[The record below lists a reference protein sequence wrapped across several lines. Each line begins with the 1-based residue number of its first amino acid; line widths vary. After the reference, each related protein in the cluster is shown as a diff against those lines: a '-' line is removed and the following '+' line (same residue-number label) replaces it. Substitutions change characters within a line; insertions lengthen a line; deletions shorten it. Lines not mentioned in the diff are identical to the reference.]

1 MSLLGN
7 AVLVN
12 WGGVVQE
19 KEVDYN
25 QWHSLEHMPERISL
39 PGFLRGFRAQA
50 EPGTD
55 INHKYF
61 MMYEAEKKEIFIS
74 KKYLERLN
82 NPTKWTK
89 EILSS
94 YISPSRTICS
104 VIASKSVGLAGFL
117 ATIRFLDHDIEN
129 EFNVEKLKLSI
140 PRVIKL
146 NGITGMHVLL
156 GDNTFGQMR
165 TEEKKY
171 RSTQGMDDQVVSQAI
186 IIEGLNYSALR
197 IAVESFFKE
206 HSLNGNMTTITNFY
220 LCQHVLTKQDLVAQ

>member
-1 MSLLGN
+1 MSLRGN
-7 AVLVN
+7 TVLVN
-12 WGGVVQE
+12 WGGVLKE
-19 KEVDYN
+19 KEIDFN

-50 EPGTD
+50 EPETD

-61 MMYEAEKKEIFIS
+61 MMYEAEEKEIFIS
-74 KKYLERLN
+74 KEYLERLN

-140 PRVIKL
+140 PRVINL

-186 IIEGLNYSALR
+186 IIEGLSYSALR
-197 IAVESFFKE
+197 IAVESFFTE
-206 HSLNGNMTTITNFY
+206 YSINGNMTTITNFY
-220 LCQHVLTKQDLVAQ
+220 CCQHILTKQDLVGQ

>member
-1 MSLLGN
+1 MSLLGS

-12 WGGVVQE
+12 WGGIVQE
-19 KEVDYN
+19 KESDYN

-39 PGFLRGFRAQA
+39 PGFLRGCRAQG
-50 EPGTD
+50 EPGTEVK
-55 INHKYF
+55 NKYF

-82 NPTKWTK
+82 NPTTWTK
-89 EILSS
+89 DILSS

-104 VIASKSVGLAGFL
+104 VIASKSVGLSGFL
-117 ATIRFLDHDIEN
+117 STIRFLDHDIEN
-129 EFNVEKLKLSI
+129 KFNVEKLKLSI
-140 PRVIKL
+140 PRLIKSD
-146 NGITGMHVLL
+146 GITGMHVLL

-171 RSTQGMDDQVVSQAI
+171 RASQGMDDQVISQAI

-197 IAVESFFKE
+197 KAVESFVVE
-206 HSLNGNMTTITNFY
+206 HSINVNIITNFY
-220 LCQHVLTKQDLVAQ
+220 CCQHILTKQDLIGV

>member
-12 WGGVVQE
+12 WGGIVQE
-19 KEVDYN
+19 KEIDYN

-39 PGFLRGFRAQA
+39 PVFLRGFRAKA

-55 INHKYF
+55 INNKYF
-61 MMYEAEKKEIFIS
+61 MMYEGEKKEVFIS
-74 KKYLERLN
+74 EKYLERLN

-89 EILSS
+89 DILSS

-104 VIASKSVGLAGFL
+104 VIASKSVGLSGFL
-117 ATIRFLDHDIEN
+117 ATIRFLDRDIEDR
-129 EFNVEKLKLSI
+129 FNVEKLKLCI
-140 PRVIKL
+140 PRVLKVE
-146 NGITGMHVLL
+146 GITGMHVLL

-171 RSTQGMDDQVVSQAI
+171 RSLQGMDDQVVSQAI
-186 IIEGLNYSALR
+186 ILEGLNYSVLR
-197 IAVESFFKE
+197 IAVESIFGEYFIN
-206 HSLNGNMTTITNFY
+206 SNINTITNFY
-220 LCQHVLTKQDLVAQ
+220 CCQHILTKQDLVGT

>member
-82 NPTKWTK
+82 NPTTWTK
-89 EILSS
+89 DILSS

-104 VIASKSVGLAGFL
+104 VIASKSVGLSGFL
-117 ATIRFLDHDIEN
+117 STIRFLDHDIEN
-129 EFNVEKLKLSI
+129 KFNVEKLKLSI
-140 PRVIKL
+140 PRLIKSD
-146 NGITGMHVLL
+146 GITGMHVLL

-171 RSTQGMDDQVVSQAI
+171 RSLQGMDDQVVSQAI
-186 IIEGLNYSALR
+186 ILEGLNYSALR
-197 IAVESFFKE
+197 IAVESFFAE
-206 HSLNGNMTTITNFY
+206 HSINAKTNTITNFY
-220 LCQHVLTKQDLVAQ
+220 CCQHILTKQDLVG

>member
-19 KEVDYN
+19 KEIDYN

-61 MMYEAEKKEIFIS
+61 MMYEAEEKEIFIS
-74 KKYLERLN
+74 KEYLERLN

-89 EILSS
+89 KILSS
-94 YISPSRTICS
+94 YLSPSRTICS
-104 VIASKSVGLAGFL
+104 VIASKSVGLSGFL
-117 ATIRFLDHDIEN
+117 ATIRFLDHEIKN
-129 EFNVEKLKLSI
+129 VFNVEKLELSI
-140 PRVIKL
+140 PKVIKL

-171 RSTQGMDDQVVSQAI
+171 RSSQGMEDQVVSQAI
-186 IIEGLNYSALR
+186 ILEGLNYSALR
-197 IAVESFFKE
+197 IAVESIFAE
-206 HSLNGNMTTITNFY
+206 HSINANINTITNFY
-220 LCQHVLTKQDLVAQ
+220 CCQHILTKQDLVRQ

>member
-19 KEVDYN
+19 KEIDYN

-50 EPGTD
+50 EPGTNL
-55 INHKYF
+55 NHKYF
-61 MMYEAEKKEIFIS
+61 MMYEAEEKETFIS
-74 KKYLERLN
+74 KEYLERLN

-89 EILSS
+89 EILSY

-104 VIASKSVGLAGFL
+104 VIASKSVGLSGFL
-117 ATIRFLDHDIEN
+117 STIRFLDHDIEN
-129 EFNVEKLKLSI
+129 KFNVEKLKLSL

-146 NGITGMHVLL
+146 KGITGMHFLL

-171 RSTQGMDDQVVSQAI
+171 RSSQGMDDQVVSQAI
-186 IIEGLNYSALR
+186 IIEGLNYFALR
-197 IAVESFFKE
+197 IAVESFFAE
-206 HSLNGNMTTITNFY
+206 YSINANMNIITNFY
-220 LCQHVLTKQDLVAQ
+220 CCQHIFTKQDLVGQ

>member
-1 MSLLGN
+1 MSLMGA

-12 WGGVVQE
+12 WGGVLKD

-39 PGFLRGFRAQA
+39 PGFLRGLRAQG
-50 EPGTD
+50 ELGTD
-55 INHKYF
+55 LKDKYF

-89 EILSS
+89 DILSS

-104 VIASKSVGLAGFL
+104 VIASKSIGLSGFL
-117 ATIRFLDHDIEN
+117 ATIRFLDRDIEDRL
-129 EFNVEKLKLSI
+129 NVEKLKLFI
-140 PRVIKL
+140 PIIIKL
-146 NGITGMHVLL
+146 DGITGMHVLL

-171 RSTQGMDDQVVSQAI
+171 RSSQGYDDQVVSQAI

-197 IAVESFFKE
+197 KAVERFVIEYSIIIN
-206 HSLNGNMTTITNFY
+206 LNIKINFY
-220 LCQHVLTKQDLVAQ
+220 CCQHILTKQDVLRV